1 MGVVANGEAIGMA
14 DEATSRTD
22 VFVYGTLTDRDRVDD
37 LLESFCFV
45 GDAVIEGLH
54 VVEGDYPTLA
64 PGGQAE
70 GRILRTGEL
79 KRLDTYEGVNRGLYV
94 RVFVTVVEGDAVA
107 VYIGDPDRLGIEAG
121 WPRGGSFADTVQRY
135 IDSHHVRVRRSSA
148 NR

>member
-1 MGVVANGEAIGMA
+1 MVGTESRVEYLAIGTNTGFMGVVANGEAIGMA

-64 PGGQAE
+64 PGGRPRAGFS
-70 GRILRTGEL
+70 GR
-79 KRLDTYEGVNRGLYV
+79 
-94 RVFVTVVEGDAVA
+94 
-107 VYIGDPDRLGIEAG
+107 
-121 WPRGGSFADTVQRY
+121 
-135 IDSHHVRVRRSSA
+135 A
-148 NR
+148 N